1 MHGGYECHPPG
12 LAAPAQTVVEGM
24 DGGVMAEGV
33 CGGHVGAKS
42 SLLMAALVQGCLP
55 TGVAAMWPL
64 RPQLWQFDD
73 EHPGRYEANPGH
85 ALQQL
90 GLATPSWMVAQPV
103 LAFPVQGFQFGF
115 SRSRMGPNA
124 MLHGGGYA
132 VQASFVLDAHGD
144 QLVSAHHEC
153 TRGRQRHPAGT
164 AQAGSGMSA
173 CHPAAGRPPNPL

>member
-1 MHGGYECHPPG
+1 
-12 LAAPAQTVVEGM
+12 
-24 DGGVMAEGV
+24 MAFEI
-33 CGGHVGAKS
+33 
-42 SLLMAALVQGCLP
+42 
-55 TGVAAMWPL
+55 
-64 RPQLWQFDD
+64 PQLWQFDD
-73 EHPGRYEANPGH
+73 EHPGHYEANPGH

-144 QLVSAHHEC
+144 QLGVGAP
-153 TRGRQRHPAGT
+153 RVYAG
-164 AQAGSGMSA
+164 
-173 CHPAAGRPPNPL
+173 PAAASGRDRPGGIRYVGLPSCGRTAAKPAVMPVRAAISVVACRTGTMEQQRGFA